1 MSENKQQRD
10 RIAKALNNRGLEPTE
25 QAINSVIE
33 LGGTTAAVNQ
43 YTESIQPQPQQPSSH
58 EEMSVTEPTISQG
71 SQVFNEIVDTISEQ
85 NSDELADA
93 ITAMT
98 VIKAAHKAE
107 QGYVGNRSQ
116 QAIESLK
123 SKFSGIFGQ
132 TVNFVQVKQEKMLDE
147 SKMPALM
154 QGDDSPKLLD
164 SGKQN

>member
-43 YTESIQPQPQQPSSH
+43 YTESIQPQPQQSSSH

-71 SQVFNEIVDTISEQ
+71 SQVFNEIVDTISEK

-107 QGYVGNRSQ
+107 QGYVGDRSQ

-123 SKFSGIFGQ
+123 SKFSNIFGQ
-132 TVNFVQVKQEKMLDE
+132 TVNFVQIQQTQMLNQG
-147 SKMPALM
+147 KAPALM
-154 QGDDSPKLLD
+154 EGGDSPKLLE
-164 SGKQN
+164 SKN